1 MIRILYVNGG
11 LMNRGGIESYMMNY
25 YRHFDRSKI
34 QIDFIVHDA
43 GGYGYYDEEIKKMG
57 GRIFVLPKKST
68 HPFTYIHQ
76 LKKILNNGEYKI
88 IHTHMDAMGAWVL
101 KIAEECGVPVR
112 IAHSH
117 NTQHLS
123 TNPLKLF
130 FLEKARKNI
139 NKYATHRMAC
149 SDVAGRWL
157 FGDKPFTV
165 VHNAIEVERFAFD
178 EEERKRIRELY
189 GVRDDEFLIGHVGRF
204 DTQKNHSFLI
214 DVFADVVR
222 EKPNCK
228 LMLVGEGHLMQ
239 SIKEKVS
246 RLKLDKNVVFTGVRD
261 DAYKYYN
268 AFDLFVLPSLFE
280 GLGIVAIEAEV
291 NGCPSLLSSQVPQ
304 AAKIAENVS
313 FVDLKK
319 EAWVDSILSVTQD
332 KKDRNG
338 ALFNIYESDYNINIE
353 SKKLQSLY
361 TSNPQPIGFR
371 GILLVK
377 RQKFILLYI
386 FLA

>member
-25 YRHFDRSKI
+25 YRHLDRNKI

-43 GGYGYYDEEIKKMG
+43 GGYGYYDEEINQMG

-101 KIAEECGVPVR
+101 KAAKECGIPVR
-112 IAHSH
+112 IVHSH
-117 NTQHLS
+117 NTQHLT
-123 TNPLKLF
+123 TNPIKLF

-149 SDVAGRWL
+149 SNVAGKWL
-157 FGDKPFTV
+157 FGDEPFTV
-165 VHNAIEVERFAFD
+165 VHNAIEVEKFAFK
-178 EEERKRIRELY
+178 EEERKRIREMY
-189 GVRDDEFLIGHVGRF
+189 GVNEDEFLIGHVGRF
-204 DTQKNHSFLI
+204 DNQKNHSFLI
-214 DVFADVVR
+214 DVFADVVK

-239 SIKEKVS
+239 NIKEKVS
-246 RLKLDKNVVFTGVRD
+246 RLKLDKNVIFTGVRD

-268 AFDLFVLPSLFE
+268 AFDTFVLPSLFE
-280 GLGIVAIEAEV
+280 GLPVVSIEAQI
-291 NGCPSLLSSQVPQ
+291 NGCKTFFSN
-304 AAKIAENVS
+304 AIT
-313 FVDLKK
+313 K
-319 EAWVDSILSVTQD
+319 ECILSPKASFISLDVARWVKGILNSINTAD
-332 KKDRNG
+332 TLHVLDFDVMASG
-338 ALFNIYESDYNINIE
+338 YEIHHE
-353 SKKLQSLY
+353 AEKLQSLY
-361 TSNPQPIGFR
+361 IDLWN
-371 GILLVK
+371 K
-377 RQKFILLYI
+377 N
-386 FLA
+386 

>member
-1 MIRILYVNGG
+1 
-11 LMNRGGIESYMMNY
+11 MNRGGIESYMINF
-25 YRHFDRSKI
+25 YRHLDRSKI

-68 HPFTYIHQ
+68 HPFIYVHR
-76 LKKILNNGEYKI
+76 LKKIITNGDYKI

-204 DTQKNHSFLI
+204 DNQKNHSFLI

-246 RLKLDKNVVFTGVRD
+246 RLKLDKNVIFTGVRD

-268 AFDLFVLPSLFE
+268 AFDLFALPSLFE

-304 AAKIAENVS
+304 VAKIAENVS

-319 EAWVDSILSVTQD
+319 EAWVNSILSVTQD

-361 TSNPQPIGFR
+361 IN
-371 GILLVK
+371 LWNK
-377 RQKFILLYI
+377 N
-386 FLA
+386 

>member
-1 MIRILYVNGG
+1 
-11 LMNRGGIESYMMNY
+11 
-25 YRHFDRSKI
+25 
-34 QIDFIVHDA
+34 
-43 GGYGYYDEEIKKMG
+43 
-57 GRIFVLPKKST
+57 
-68 HPFTYIHQ
+68 
-76 LKKILNNGEYKI
+76 
-88 IHTHMDAMGAWVL
+88 MDAMGAWVL

-123 TNPLKLF
+123 TNSLKLF

-157 FGDKPFTV
+157 FGDEPFTV
-165 VHNAIEVERFAFD
+165 VRNAIEVEKFAFD

-204 DTQKNHSFLI
+204 DNQKNHSFLI

-246 RLKLDKNVVFTGVRD
+246 RLKLDKNVIFTGVRD

-280 GLGIVAIEAEV
+280 GLPVVSIEAQI
-291 NGCPSLLSSQVPQ
+291 NGCKAFFSDTVTKECMLSPKASFISLDVERWAKGILNCINTADSSHVLDFDVM
-304 AAKIAENVS
+304 ASGYEIHHEAE
-313 FVDLKK
+313 
-319 EAWVDSILSVTQD
+319 
-332 KKDRNG
+332 
-338 ALFNIYESDYNINIE
+338 
-353 SKKLQSLY
+353 KLQSLY
-361 TSNPQPIGFR
+361 IDLWN
-371 GILLVK
+371 K
-377 RQKFILLYI
+377 N
-386 FLA
+386 

>member
-43 GGYGYYDEEIKKMG
+43 GGYGYYDEEIKQMG

-101 KIAEECGVPVR
+101 KAAKECGIPVR
-112 IAHSH
+112 IVHSH
-117 NTQHLS
+117 NTQHLT
-123 TNPLKLF
+123 TNPIKLF
-130 FLEKARKNI
+130 FLEQARKNI

-149 SDVAGRWL
+149 SNVAGKWL
-157 FGDKPFTV
+157 FGDEPFTV
-165 VHNAIEVERFAFD
+165 VHNAIEVEKFAFK
-178 EEERKRIRELY
+178 EEERKRIREMY
-189 GVRDDEFLIGHVGRF
+189 GVNEDEFLIGHVGRF
-204 DTQKNHSFLI
+204 DNQKNHSFLL
-214 DVFADVVR
+214 DVFADVVK

-239 SIKEKVS
+239 NIKEKVS
-246 RLKLDKNVVFTGVRD
+246 RLKLDKNVIFTGVRD

-268 AFDLFVLPSLFE
+268 AFDTFVLPSLFE
-280 GLGIVAIEAEV
+280 GLGIVAIEAEM
-291 NGCPSLLSSQVPQ
+291 NGCPTILSDQVPQ
-304 AAKIAENVS
+304 ATKIAQNVAYLALTHDVWVHEILLEIQNSKGREGAS
-313 FVDLKK
+313 FD
-319 EAWVDSILSVTQD
+319 I
-332 KKDRNG
+332 
-338 ALFNIYESDYNINIE
+338 FNSDYNIINE

-361 TSNPQPIGFR
+361 IDLWN
-371 GILLVK
+371 K
-377 RQKFILLYI
+377 N
-386 FLA
+386 

>member
-68 HPFTYIHQ
+68 YPFTYVHR
-76 LKKILNNGEYKI
+76 LKKIITNGDYKI
-88 IHTHMDAMGAWVL
+88 IHAHMDAMGAWVL
-101 KIAEECGVPVR
+101 KTAEECGVPVR

-214 DVFADVVR
+214 DVFADVVK

-239 SIKEKVS
+239 NIKEKIS
-246 RLKLDKNVVFTGVRD
+246 RLKLDKTVIFTGVRD

-268 AFDLFVLPSLFE
+268 AFDLFALPSLFE

-304 AAKIAENVS
+304 VAKIAENVS

-319 EAWVDSILSVTQD
+319 EAWVNSILSVTQD

-361 TSNPQPIGFR
+361 IN
-371 GILLVK
+371 LWNK
-377 RQKFILLYI
+377 N
-386 FLA
+386 

>member
-25 YRHFDRSKI
+25 YRHFDRDKI

-43 GGYGYYDEEIKKMG
+43 GGYGYYDEEIKSMG

-68 HPFTYIHQ
+68 HPFTYKHQ
-76 LKKILNNGEYKI
+76 LKSILKNSDYKI

-101 KIAEECGVPVR
+101 KAAKECGVPVR

-117 NTQHLS
+117 NTQHLT

-149 SDVAGRWL
+149 SNVAGKWL
-157 FGDKPFTV
+157 FGDKSFIV
-165 VHNAIEVERFAFD
+165 VHNAIEVDKFAFD

-239 SIKEKVS
+239 SIKENVS
-246 RLKLDKNVVFTGVRD
+246 MLNLDDHVIFTGVRD
-261 DAYKYYN
+261 DAYRYYN

-280 GLGIVAIEAEV
+280 GLPVVSIEAQF
-291 NGCPSLLSSQVPQ
+291 NGCKTYFSETITKECMLSPKTCFISLDVN
-304 AAKIAENVS
+304 K
-313 FVDLKK
+313 
-319 EAWVDSILSVTQD
+319 WVNTIL
-332 KKDRNG
+332 NG
-338 ALFNIYESDYNINIE
+338 AVGVDDFHVLDFNLMTSGYDIQNEA
-353 SKKLQSLY
+353 KKLEK
-361 TSNPQPIGFR
+361 T
-371 GILLVK
+371 
-377 RQKFILLYI
+377 YI
-386 FLA
+386 DLWNKN

>member
-1 MIRILYVNGG
+1 
-11 LMNRGGIESYMMNY
+11 MNRGGIESYMMNY

-43 GGYGYYDEEIKKMG
+43 GGYGYYDEEIKQMG

-101 KIAEECGVPVR
+101 KAATECSIPVR
-112 IAHSH
+112 IVHSH
-117 NTQHLS
+117 NTQHLT
-123 TNPLKLF
+123 TNPIKLF

-149 SDVAGRWL
+149 SNVAGKWL
-157 FGDKPFTV
+157 FGDEPFTV
-165 VHNAIEVERFAFD
+165 VHNAIEVEKFAFK
-178 EEERKRIRELY
+178 EEERKRIREMY
-189 GVRDDEFLIGHVGRF
+189 GVNEDEFLIGHVGRF
-204 DTQKNHSFLI
+204 DNQKNHSFLI
-214 DVFADVVR
+214 DVFADVVK

-239 SIKEKVS
+239 NIKEKVS
-246 RLKLDKNVVFTGVRD
+246 RLKLDKNVIFTGVRD

-280 GLGIVAIEAEV
+280 GLPVVSIEAQI
-291 NGCPSLLSSQVPQ
+291 NGCKTFFSNAITKECMLSPKASFISLDV
-304 AAKIAENVS
+304 AR
-313 FVDLKK
+313 
-319 EAWVDSILSVTQD
+319 WVKSILNSINTADTLHVLDFDVTAS
-332 KKDRNG
+332 G
-338 ALFNIYESDYNINIE
+338 YEIHHE
-353 SKKLQSLY
+353 AEKLQSLY
-361 TSNPQPIGFR
+361 IDLWN
-371 GILLVK
+371 K
-377 RQKFILLYI
+377 N
-386 FLA
+386 